1 MCAQIQAVLYLVD
14 PVDRNV
20 LHTGGSS
27 AYTHPFLR
35 PPLYSARHDSSLGL
49 RSGLSIHLTDL

>member
-27 AYTHPFLR
+27 AYTHPFLH
-35 PPLYSARHDSSLGL
+35 PPYIQPGMIPL
-49 RSGLSIHLTDL
+49 